1 MRDLNKVI
9 EQMLAV
15 IPIDEED
22 LREALEAWLDT
33 YNYHS
38 VEDWNEVGDILYNYV
53 FSDFYPEIGWQNQL
67 ERIWTGDDDS
77 DELNY
82 SNF

>member
-1 MRDLNKVI
+1 MRDLNEVI

>member
-1 MRDLNKVI
+1 MRDLNEVI

-22 LREALEAWLDT
+22 LREALETWLDT

>member
-1 MRDLNKVI
+1 MRDLNEVI

-22 LREALEAWLDT
+22 LREALETWLDT

-77 DELNY
+77 DELTN

>member
-1 MRDLNKVI
+1 MRDLNEVI

-77 DELNY
+77 DELTN

>member
-1 MRDLNKVI
+1 MRDLNEVI

-77 DELNY
+77 DELEY